1 MRYQMAY
8 DIVYKLTK
16 DHRQADLLSLLEQK
30 LTAHLQKQYAEL
42 TPVSGAPTLLKI
54 LQDAGAIV
62 GKMAEICLF
71 LDVNYCQKELA
82 LPLRKRLE
90 DCLLKSLYSETKALA
105 ITAES
110 VFASR
115 EGSQSECVAL
125 LEFVG
130 KLDEKE
136 EFFERY
142 LLGHYEPLIKK
153 HY

>member
-1 MRYQMAY
+1 MAY

-16 DHRQADLLSLLEQK
+16 DHRQADLLSLLEHK
-30 LTAHLQKQYAEL
+30 LTTHLHKQYAEL
-42 TPVSGAPTLLKI
+42 PTVSSSLTLFKI
-54 LQDAGAIV
+54 LQDAGAII

-82 LPLRKRLE
+82 LPLRKRLG
-90 DCLLKSLYSETKALA
+90 DYLLKSLYTETKALA

-115 EGSQSECVAL
+115 DGSQAECKAL

-130 KLDEKE
+130 RLDEKE

-142 LLGHYEPLIKK
+142 LLGYYEPLLKK

>member
-1 MRYQMAY
+1 MAY

-16 DHRQADLLSLLEQK
+16 DHRQADLLSLLEHK
-30 LTAHLQKQYAEL
+30 LTAHLHRQYAEL
-42 TPVSGAPTLLKI
+42 PPVSSASALLKI

-82 LPLRKRLE
+82 LPLRKRLG

-110 VFASR
+110 VFSSR
-115 EGSQSECVAL
+115 DGSQSECVAL
-125 LEFVG
+125 L
-130 KLDEKE
+130 
-136 EFFERY
+136 
-142 LLGHYEPLIKK
+142 
-153 HY
+153 